1 MPRLTHALP
10 ALRRFPGVLRERLRR
25 LRNDAES
32 GAQVVEYAMLGA
44 VAAVACG
51 TLVALVKGGLL
62 ATLVNTVTNGMTQ
75 WAQSWFA

>member
-1 MPRLTHALP
+1 MPELTHTLP
-10 ALRRFPGVLRERLRR
+10 SPRRFAGVLRNRLRR
-25 LRNDAES
+25 LRADAES

-51 TLVALVKGGLL
+51 TLIALLKGGLL
-62 ATLVNTVTNGMTQ
+62 SALVNSVTNGMTQ

>member
-1 MPRLTHALP
+1 MPQLTHLLP
-10 ALRRFPGVLRERLRR
+10 ALRHTASVLRSRLRM
-25 LRNDAES
+25 LCDNAES

-51 TLVALVKGGLL
+51 TLVALLRGGLL
-62 ATLVNTVTNGMTQ
+62 ATLLNTVTNGMTQ

>member
-1 MPRLTHALP
+1 MPQFPRLLP
-10 ALRRFPGVLRERLRR
+10 SPRCAARVVRSRLRT
-25 LRNDAES
+25 LLGNAES

-51 TLVALVKGGLL
+51 TLVALLKGGLL
-62 ATLVNTVTNGMTQ
+62 DTLLETVTSGMTQ